1 MNDIIQTLTQK
12 HDAPFFFYDLD
23 GLDRHLKEIKSILH
37 PEVKVWYA
45 CKANPLSNILRVL
58 NENGFGVDV
67 ASLGEL
73 TQAQAAGL
81 KPHALIATGPAKSK
95 KYLSKM
101 MDAQV
106 STIVIES
113 INQLKDLNE
122 VAGSRGLKQNV
133 LLRVQLAW
141 DESLKSVLG
150 GSSITPFGLGVED
163 WKKVNLSEY
172 AHLEVLGLHCFQW
185 GNILDLSKFAT
196 IWENTI
202 SQCVSL
208 AQYLKID
215 MKVLD
220 LGGGLGVNYQ
230 EGTELTFNE
239 VHSLLLTLKEKYQL
253 KEIWLEL
260 GRFTVANFGS
270 YLTPII
276 DIKDVRGKKLMV
288 TEGGIN
294 HIARPALVNEAF
306 PCSTLSLS
314 KEATETFSVHG
325 PLCTALDFL
334 GDHKLPRNTQVGDW
348 LHFKKVGA
356 YGFNESMPYFLCHDL
371 PGEIC
376 LYKGDIIQSRTS
388 VTSASWLS

>member
-1 MNDIIQTLTQK
+1 MNDIIQTLTKK

-23 GLDRHLKEIKSILH
+23 GLDRHLKEIKSVLH

-45 CKANPLSNILRVL
+45 CKANPLSHILKVL
-58 NENGFGVDV
+58 NENEFGVDV

-73 TQAQAAGL
+73 TQAQSAGL

-95 KYLSKM
+95 KYLSTM

-122 VAGSRGLKQNV
+122 VAGSRGLKQKV
-133 LLRVQLAW
+133 LLRVQLSW

-150 GSSITPFGLGVED
+150 GSSITPFGLCVED
-163 WKKVNLSEY
+163 WEKVNLLEY

-185 GNILDLSKFAT
+185 GNLLDLSKLAT

-202 SQCVSL
+202 AQCVSL
-208 AQYLKID
+208 AQYLRID

-230 EGTELTFNE
+230 EGPELEFKN
-239 VHSLLLTLKEKYQL
+239 VHSLLLTLKEKHNL

-276 DIKDVRGKKLMV
+276 DIKDVRGKKLIV

-306 PCSTLSLS
+306 PCSALEQASI
-314 KEATETFSVHG
+314 ETQTYSIHG

-334 GDHKLPRNTQVGDW
+334 GDHNLPKNLALGDW

-356 YGFNESMPYFLCHDL
+356 YGFTESMPYFLCHDL

-376 LYKGDIIQSRTS
+376 LWKGDIVMSRETATS
-388 VTSASWLS
+388 STWMA